1 MRFENIPGIRDYI
14 QFEHSNDYDESS
26 HHYSYSL
33 ADSDLLKVNTFLR
46 DVLAQEAAKGY
57 FPLDIF
63 GAIREIRHAGA
74 EKNLLGVGGSGMNR
88 QTIVN
93 TQRSWRIAY
102 PDPRKAIIGVDKGD
116 IEIQIQ
122 DVIAKLNTDGYLSTL
137 VKAESIYSAIASIF
151 DESNDHSIFSSTP
164 STLPPSTSKTIV
176 SGRSIVFGLLNRLQK
191 LGKHG

>member
-1 MRFENIPGIRDYI
+1 
-14 QFEHSNDYDESS
+14 
-26 HHYSYSL
+26 
-33 ADSDLLKVNTFLR
+33 
-46 DVLAQEAAKGY
+46 
-57 FPLDIF
+57 
-63 GAIREIRHAGA
+63 
-74 EKNLLGVGGSGMNR
+74 MNR

-93 TQRSWRIAY
+93 TQRSQRIAY

-122 DVIAKLNTDGYLSTL
+122 DAIAKLNTDGYLSTL

-176 SGRSIVFGLLNRLQK
+176 SGRSIVFGLPNRL
-191 LGKHG
+191 